1 MMCSITIR
9 RMADYE
15 RDVREEVAEV
25 FVDGYYN
32 ELSYFT
38 EDRSTLKKAFRSL
51 FSPEVF
57 YVAEV
62 QGVIVGILACSHH
75 RLTGHAGR
83 VSSASGGFGEKT
95 GSLHITS

>member
-75 RLTGHAGR
+75 RRAMPVELAPLQE
-83 VSSASGGFGEKT
+83 AFGGDRGAC
-95 GSLHITS
+95 I